1 MTLQTPRL
9 LLRPFGSADL
19 ENVFAGLSHPEVI
32 RHYGVSFTTL
42 EASQEQMDW
51 YASIEREGTG
61 LWRAICAKE
70 DGKFLG
76 AIGLNSIVREHAK
89 GEIGFWLMPEHQG
102 HGYISEVLPILLEHG
117 FGTMG
122 LHRIEAEVETDNA
135 ASAKVLVKA
144 GFVHEGTLRE
154 CEWKDSR
161 WISLDV
167 FAKLAGRPNTFAHAA
182 IHSSV

>member
-9 LLRPFGSADL
+9 LLRTFSPTDL

-42 EASQEQMDW
+42 EATQEQMDW

-61 LWRAICAKE
+61 VWRAICTKE
-70 DGKFLG
+70 DGTFLG
-76 AIGLNSIVREHAK
+76 AIGLNNIVQQHRR

-102 HGYISEVLPILLEHG
+102 KGYISEALSVILEHS
-117 FGTMG
+117 FTMG
-122 LHRIEAEVETDNA
+122 LHRIAAEVETDNA
-135 ASAKVLVKA
+135 ASAKVLLKA

-154 CEWKDSR
+154 CEWKDGR

-167 FAKLAGRPNTFAHAA
+167 FAKLNEPWKNAH
-182 IHSSV
+182 I